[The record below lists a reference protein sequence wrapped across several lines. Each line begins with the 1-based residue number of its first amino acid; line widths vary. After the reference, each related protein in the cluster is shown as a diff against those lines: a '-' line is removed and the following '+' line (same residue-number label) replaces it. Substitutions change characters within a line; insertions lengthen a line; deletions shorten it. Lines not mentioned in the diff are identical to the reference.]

1 MELFNNF
8 LKGQI
13 YVKKED
19 IPKLTEVLDAI

>member
-1 MELFNNF
+1 MELYNNF

-19 IPKLTEVLDAI
+19 LPKLTEVLDVI

>member
-13 YVKKED
+13 YVRKENL
-19 IPKLTEVLDAI
+19 PKLTEVFDAI